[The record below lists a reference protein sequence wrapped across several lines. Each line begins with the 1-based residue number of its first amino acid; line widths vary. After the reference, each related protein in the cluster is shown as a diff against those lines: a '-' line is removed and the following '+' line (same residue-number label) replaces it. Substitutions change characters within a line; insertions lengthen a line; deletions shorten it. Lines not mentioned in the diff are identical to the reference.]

1 MDAKRIGLVLGPL
14 AFALTAFTAPPAGM
28 PGEAWLVAGLVVWMA
43 SWWMTEALPLTV
55 TALLPFIVLPFGGVS
70 TAAETAGTYY
80 SPILFLLLGG
90 AFIALC
96 IERTGL
102 HKRLSLAI
110 LRVVGAGG
118 GKTQLLL
125 AFMIAAALLSMLIS
139 NTSTTL
145 IMMPMA
151 LAVLSGGVGT
161 SLPSRPLPHPSTP
174 EDALLGVGVGE
185 RAARPGVSW
194 DAGTTPDTQSQ
205 GSGRP
210 HSAEA
215 SQDEAP
221 ERDGLSGAL
230 PMGIAFASSIGG
242 LGTIVGS
249 PTNAIAIGL
258 LDSGIGMRISFA
270 QWTLYGLPIVIVAV
284 PIAAWIIARF
294 QRVSEH
300 PFDVAAAR
308 EAIACSARWSAPE
321 ARLTVI
327 VALTFLAWMT
337 RPLVAPYLPGGSWG
351 DGTIAIIAGF
361 ALFLLPDGTGR
372 PLLVWHEANRAP
384 WGIILMFGGGLAL
397 AAGMQQ
403 SGLAEWLGEA
413 LLPLGSWPLPLV
425 ALAIVAMI
433 IVVTEFASNVATASA
448 IIPVVAALTIALGAD
463 PILLAMPAAL
473 ASSWGFMLPAGTG
486 PNAIAWSTGRIRI
499 ERMVGAGFVLDL
511 VGVVL
516 IVAGVWAIAA
526 LV

>member
-1 MDAKRIGLVLGPL
+1 MDARRIGLFIGPL
-14 AFALTAFTAPPAGM
+14 AFALTVIVQPPAGM

-43 SWWMTEALPLTV
+43 SWWMTEAVPLTV
-55 TALLPFIVLPFGGVS
+55 TALLPFLVLPFGGVS
-70 TAAETAGTYY
+70 TATETAGTYY

-110 LRVVGAGG
+110 LQLVGAGG
-118 GKTQLLL
+118 GKTRLLL

-151 LAVLSGGVGT
+151 LAVLAGGEA
-161 SLPSRPLPHPSTP
+161 LP
-174 EDALLGVGVGE
+174 DASE
-185 RAARPGVSW
+185 PAPPT
-194 DAGTTPDTQSQ
+194 DANGAFDK
-205 GSGRP
+205 
-210 HSAEA
+210 
-215 SQDEAP
+215 
-221 ERDGLSGAL
+221 DGLAGAL

-249 PTNAIAIGL
+249 PTNAIAVGL
-258 LDSGIGMRISFA
+258 LDTGIGMRISFA
-270 QWTLYGLPIVIVAV
+270 QWTLYGLPIVILGV
-284 PIAAWIIARF
+284 PVAAWIIARF
-294 QRVSEH
+294 QRVGEH
-300 PFDVAAAR
+300 PFDVGAAR
-308 EAIACSARWSAPE
+308 DAIACKPNWSTPE
-321 ARLTVI
+321 VRLTAI

-337 RPLVAPYLPGGSWG
+337 RPLVTPFLPEGSWG
-351 DGTIAIIAGF
+351 DGTIAIIASF

-372 PLLVWHEANRAP
+372 PLLVWREADRAP

-403 SGLAEWLGEA
+403 SGLAQWLGQA
-413 LLPLGSWPLPLV
+413 LLPLAGWPLPLV
-425 ALAIVAMI
+425 ALAVVAMI

-448 IIPVVAALTIALGAD
+448 IVPVVAALTIALGAD

-499 ERMVGAGFVLDL
+499 ERMVGAGFVLDI
-511 VGVVL
+511 VGAFL
-516 IVAGVWAIAA
+516 IVAGVWAVAA